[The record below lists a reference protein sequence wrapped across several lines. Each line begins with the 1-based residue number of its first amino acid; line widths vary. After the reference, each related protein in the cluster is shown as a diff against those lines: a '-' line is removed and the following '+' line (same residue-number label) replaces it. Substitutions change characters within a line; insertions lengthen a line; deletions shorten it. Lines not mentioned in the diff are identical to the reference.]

1 MIKVFTTGTFDLLHK
16 GHINLL
22 RDARALGDY
31 LIVGINANPE
41 GKTPINSIEDR
52 VALLESIKYVDEV
65 IVLSCQQDKLDYLKY
80 NKVDI
85 FACGCE
91 YRGYKDIPEIEKYT
105 KVIYFDR
112 TPGISTTELKSRL
125 VNNYEYKTFVIDID
139 DTILTTINR
148 DFENSIPN
156 QPVIDKIN
164 SLYDNGWT
172 IILFT
177 ARGAKSC
184 NSLEA
189 REEKYREVTQKWLS
203 NHNVKYTKLLFGKEN
218 ADFYVDDKSMS
229 IKEFL
234 EF

>member
-1 MIKVFTTGTFDLLHK
+1 MTKVFTTGTFDLLHK

-22 RDARALGDY
+22 RRAKALGDY
-31 LIVGINANPE
+31 LVVGLNAKPE
-41 GKTPINSIEDR
+41 GKTPINSVEDR
-52 VALLESIKYVDEV
+52 VILLEAIKYVDEV
-65 IVLSCQQDKLDYLKY
+65 IVLTCQQDKLEYLKN
-80 NKVDI
+80 NKIDI
-85 FACGCE
+85 FACGSE
-91 YRGYKDIPEIEKYT
+91 YRGYKDISDIEKYS
-105 KVIYFDR
+105 KVVFLDR
-112 TPGISTTELKSRL
+112 TEGICTTDLKHRIID
-125 VNNYEYKTFVIDID
+125 NYEYKTFIIDID
-139 DTILTTINR
+139 DTICTTYNR
-148 DFENSIPN
+148 DFDNSIPN
-156 QPVIDKIN
+156 VDVIDKIN

-189 REEKYREVTQKWLS
+189 REEKYREVTERWLS